1 MTVKTGN
8 SIVTSAVTHI
18 IVIMFVQHQTLK
30 ISSLPTRVVGKQE
43 NLNLPLSLH
52 SKFPPLS
59 EWLPTE
65 TWLIFFV
72 LVGPPHPSFFRVYN
86 PLFPRFTLPF
96 PPAFDSPGVPFFSPS
111 PLPLVTRVFA
121 PLFSTGFLRPILPWL
136 PLPIVPGF

>member
-1 MTVKTGN
+1 MTVKTSN

-18 IVIMFVQHQTLK
+18 IFIMFMQHKTLK

-43 NLNLPLSLH
+43 NLNLPLSLP
-52 SKFPPLS
+52 SKFSPLS
-59 EWLPTE
+59 EWLSTE
-65 TWLIFFV
+65 KWLIFFV

-121 PLFSTGFLRPILPWL
+121 PLLSPGFPLPFLPWL
-136 PLPIVPGF
+136 PLPVVPGF